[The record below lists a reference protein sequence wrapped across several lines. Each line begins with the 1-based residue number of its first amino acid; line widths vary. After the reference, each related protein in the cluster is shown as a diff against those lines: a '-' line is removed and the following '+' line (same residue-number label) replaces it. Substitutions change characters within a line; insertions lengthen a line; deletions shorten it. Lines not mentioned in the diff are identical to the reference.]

1 MPTPAETLSTDSA
14 DDAIKEAISATVSQL
29 VGEGMPQDQAVA
41 IALEMARK
49 ATGKDLA
56 PQRESRARRA
66 R

>member
-1 MPTPAETLSTDSA
+1 MPTPAENLSTDSA

-56 PQRESRARRA
+56 PKQSRARRA